1 MFSSFS
7 QYDLSGTTGSQRNEG
22 LYMFEY
28 TVVDLDKFS
37 MESSSPGL
45 TDKVTPLEDP
55 LLEKTFEV
63 GSPPGLT
70 DKVMPLGD
78 PTLLI

>member
-1 MFSSFS
+1 
-7 QYDLSGTTGSQRNEG
+7 
-22 LYMFEY
+22 MFEY

-45 TDKVTPLEDP
+45 TDKVTPLEDEDP
-55 LLEKTFEV
+55 HLEKTFEV

-78 PTLLI
+78 PT